1 MSKSLQDVDPLLEQ
15 FQALEDPRV
24 NINRRHLL
32 GDLIVISSMAVIAGA
47 DGPLGTGPLAIGT
60 WDENNKQWLTKRL
73 QLPHGSPSH
82 DTIARL
88 LAALKPS
95 AFQRCFQ

>member
-1 MSKSLQDVDPLLEQ
+1 MPKSIQDVDSLLEQ

-47 DGPLGTGPLAIGT
+47 DGPPAIGT
-60 WDENNKQWLTKRL
+60 WAENNKTTNTASQCDEE
-73 QLPHGSPSH
+73 SPDGIWTTWRNYLVYQSFSL
-82 DTIARL
+82 RW
-88 LAALKPS
+88 P
-95 AFQRCFQ
+95 